1 MTTVL
6 SLEVLLIFE
15 LEAKNGKKNVFLMKK
30 VKREIH
36 KNHKFN

>member
-15 LEAKNGKKNVFLMKK
+15 LEAKNGKKIRIFDEKSK
-30 VKREIH
+30 TRDTQKPQI
-36 KNHKFN
+36 